1 MGGGG
6 SASDRALPWTR
17 TKVEAEN
24 GAALAIQGRW
34 RASHREQTATMMP
47 AAPAPRGDTED
58 ELRDKLD
65 DPAEGLLT
73 NKEKLDECRNSLQ
86 LQCTMH
92 LVASA
97 FYEKYYYFLAI
108 PSIAL
113 SSFLSVIGYIL
124 PPAQSEMYGAI
135 LNSCNTIALGLLAL
149 LKYQSKADL
158 HENAA
163 ASLQSLKVQVQELRD
178 ELDHLIQGTQHDS
191 TVKAMEVFLRT
202 FHQKFTSIYA
212 KNEEIADMAPIDP
225 KFVEQAQRLH
235 IQIYSG
241 ELRILNSGRVPA
253 KRHQQSRRS
262 SFGFGGAPPR
272 RSSFGFGGAPPSAE
286 ADDSAAEPSRS
297 LATAARTPPL
307 PGGLA
312 KKRGS
317 SMLDVVKT
325 ARVDRR
331 SVVDMSNGRLEYNEA
346 KLEQLASMLH
356 MMTMQHLLCGQFFM
370 KWYYALAIPS
380 IAVSAFLAILGYLV
394 PKELQLMASASLN
407 AMNTIVLGV
416 LALLRYQSKMD
427 LHQNAAKALQ
437 ALRMSVLKIR
447 DKMNHLNRGMQH
459 ESVTAENQTFFKGFL
474 PSLATIYAK
483 AEEIAETAPI
493 PPSVQ
498 LRAQALH
505 VEIEQMESE
514 IRCLHLDVPDI
525 APTPTSKLQKS
536 GSQQGFTPDAELNG
550 NRKRLSFST
559 PKSKSKVRPDPLPPG
574 TEPGALPP
582 IATSKSLASKIK
594 SKVSGSS
601 KSPVDS
607 ESKVS
612 EPPAPEAPKSKSK
625 SRKPKTTASAE
636 SAEETAS
643 GTKPPKPKK
652 SSKAPPPPSEP

>member
-1 MGGGG
+1 MY
-6 SASDRALPWTR
+6 T
-17 TKVEAEN
+17 VEAEN
-24 GAALAIQGRW
+24 RAALAIQGRW
-34 RASHREQTATMMP
+34 RRATHRAQPATMMP
-47 AAPAPRGDTED
+47 EARVDTEE

-97 FYEKYYYFLAI
+97 FYEKYYYCLAI

-113 SSFLSVIGYIL
+113 SSFLSVIGYLL
-124 PPAQSEMYGAI
+124 PEKQAEMYGAI

-178 ELDHLIQGTQHDS
+178 ELDHLVQGTQHDS
-191 TVKAMEVFLRT
+191 SVKSMEVFMRT
-202 FHQKFTSIYA
+202 FQTKFTSIYA

-225 KFVEQAQRLH
+225 KFVEQAQKLH
-235 IQIYSG
+235 IAIYSG

-253 KRHQQSRRS
+253 KRYQQPHQ
-262 SFGFGGAPPR
+262 AIH
-272 RSSFGFGGAPPSAE
+272 FGGAPPSAE

-297 LATAARTPPL
+297 LATPRPSL
-307 PGGLA
+307 SGRLS
-312 KKRGS
+312 KIQN
-317 SMLDVVKT
+317 VVQT

-346 KLEQLASMLH
+346 KLEQLASLLH
-356 MMTMQHLLCGQFFM
+356 LMTMQHLLCAQFFM
-370 KWYYALAIPS
+370 RWYYAMAIPS

-427 LHQNAAKALQ
+427 EHQNAAKALQ
-437 ALRMSVLKIR
+437 SLRMQVMKIR

-459 ESVTAENQTFFKGFL
+459 DSVTSENQSFFKAFL

-483 AEEIAETAPI
+483 AEEIAEVAPI

-498 LRAQALH
+498 LRAQSLH

-525 APTPTSKLQKS
+525 APTPTSKAETP
-536 GSQQGFTPDAELNG
+536 GSQRGFTPNAELNLHQG
-550 NRKRLSFST
+550 RFSFST
-559 PKSKSKVRPDPLPPG
+559 PRRNSKVQPDPG
-574 TEPGALPP
+574 PGA
-582 IATSKSLASKIK
+582 IAGSKSLASKIK
-594 SKVSGSS
+594 SKVRRSS
-601 KSPVDS
+601 NPPTDS

-612 EPPAPEAPKSKSK
+612 ELSAPETPKSKSK
-625 SRKPKTTASAE
+625 SKKPKTPASAE
-636 SAEETAS
+636 SESRAEETAS
-643 GTKPPKPKK
+643 GTKPPKSKK
-652 SSKAPPPPSEP
+652 SSKRPPPSES